1 MTMPVKLVAKDEA
14 ANSPSMDELYAIALR
29 QSVFH
34 NRYKRWSQAFTAQER
49 PGGDLNVMQLWVL
62 FLIRTEGAMPST
74 LARRL
79 MVTPTVIT
87 GVVDR
92 LERRGYLQRVDDRI
106 DRRRVHLVLTPEGER
121 VSQEAEQI
129 TFSHI
134 ASYMKDL
141 TDEDLTTISRALD
154 LFEETLAR
162 LEDAVKHTGD
172 HAEMP
177 QSA

>member
-1 MTMPVKLVAKDEA
+1 MAISIFPTDTPADSSRSDQLF
-14 ANSPSMDELYAIALR
+14 AIALR
-29 QSVFH
+29 QSVFQ
-34 NRYKRWSQAFTAQER
+34 NRYKRWAQAFTAQER

-62 FLIRTEGAMPST
+62 YLIRTEGAMPST

-92 LERRGYLQRVDDRI
+92 LERRGYLRREDDRI
-106 DRRRVHLVLTPEGER
+106 DRRRVHLILTPEGER
-121 VSQEAEQI
+121 ISQESEQI

-134 ASYMKDL
+134 AAHMTDL
-141 TDEDLTTISRALD
+141 TDADIETINRALD
-154 LFEETLAR
+154 LLEEVLGR
-162 LEDAVKHTGD
+162 LERTTKHSVET
-172 HAEMP
+172 AEVE

>member
-1 MTMPVKLVAKDEA
+1 MPVKLVPTDDSTK
-14 ANSPSMDELYAIALR
+14 SPSMDALYAIALR

-106 DRRRVHLVLTPEGER
+106 DRRRVHLVLTPDGER
-121 VSQEAEQI
+121 VSKEAEQI

-134 ASYMKDL
+134 AGQMKHFSEDDL
-141 TDEDLTTISRALD
+141 ETINHALG
-154 LFEETLAR
+154 LFEEVLTQ
-162 LEDAVKHTGD
+162 LEDAVKHAGD
-172 HAEMP
+172 NTEM
-177 QSA
+177 QASA

>member
-1 MTMPVKLVAKDEA
+1 MPIKLVSTNSESE
-14 ANSPSMDELYAIALR
+14 SPSKDELYALALR

-92 LERRGYLQRVDDRI
+92 LERRGYLKRVDDRI
-106 DRRRVHLVLTPEGER
+106 DRRRVHLVLTPEGEQI
-121 VSQEAEQI
+121 SQDAEQI

-134 ASYMKDL
+134 AAYMKDYSE
-141 TDEDLTTISRALD
+141 EDITAISRALD
-154 LFEETLAR
+154 LFERTLEQ
-162 LEDAVKHTGD
+162 LERSVKHSLNHPEVEQT
-172 HAEMP
+172 A
-177 QSA
+177 